1 MKRRMELQSKWV
13 SGHVVCK
20 ASRNS
25 LLRSHRMCQQK
36 APGAPPSRVSH
47 EKWRCIITNLHVQYN
62 HCIHRRRLWDAPFPF
77 PKKFEMRIC
86 ENIETTLET
95 KTKNLNRL
103 LPEIP
108 Q

>member
-1 MKRRMELQSKWV
+1 MKRRMELQIKWV

-47 EKWRCIITNLHVQYN
+47 
-62 HCIHRRRLWDAPFPF
+62 
-77 PKKFEMRIC
+77 
-86 ENIETTLET
+86 
-95 KTKNLNRL
+95 
-103 LPEIP
+103 
-108 Q
+108 